1 MIKQFSEGID
11 TVCKALFIF
20 GGVCLFVAAFA
31 ISYDVFMR
39 YVFIKPTS
47 WANDFVEYALLYST
61 FLSAAWLARNDWHI
75 KLTGVYDLFGDKTRL
90 AIDIFNTALIF
101 AVLVFFFWYALTDT
115 LNAYQRGI
123 LIVRPITVD
132 KWIIQMAMPIGYF
145 ALLVVLLRNLVGSI
159 ARIRTVYAT
168 AAAGGTQ

>member
-1 MIKQFSEGID
+1 MIKQLSQGID
-11 TVCKALFIF
+11 SVCKTMFFL

-31 ISYDVFMR
+31 VSYDVFMR

-75 KLTGVYDLFGDKTRL
+75 KLTGVYDMLGERARL
-90 AIDIFNTALIF
+90 ATDIFNTALVL
-101 AVLVFFFWYALTDT
+101 AVMAFFFWYALTDT
-115 LNAYQRGI
+115 LNAYDRGV
-123 LIVRPITVD
+123 LIVRPVTVS
-132 KWIIQMAMPIGYF
+132 KWVIQMAMPIGFF
-145 ALLVVLLRNLVGSI
+145 ALLVVLLRNLIASI
-159 ARIRTVYAT
+159 ARIRKVFA